1 MPRYIEVVQ
10 ATTETATKIL
20 ALRES
25 GKTWIVSVTTEGGR
39 TASVKHRNG
48 NPVVILNMPT
58 LPPDA
63 ILTRAEADR
72 LVAFIVHECCHVLH
86 TTSKA
91 WDRAC
96 ALGDRVRTW
105 TNCLED
111 VRIEQAEIKAGAFPA
126 MRSLLGTMANHL
138 HMETLAG
145 GMVIGDQIAHAP
157 FIASVLG
164 RIANGYA
171 IPAAHGLRAGMAPNV
186 AQLVDH
192 ALVRIRRCRNTAAVV
207 DLARELVNLEHTA
220 ANRPQPQPQDGQD
233 GQDASQGAQD
243 GQNGQAASQGAQD
256 GQDGQDASQGAQDG
270 QDGQDA
276 SQGAQ
281 DGQDAPS
288 GDMDLTG
295 TVARIADRAGIDQ
308 RTYGHISNAHHLATV
323 RSTVEPGNQVYSGP
337 QGAWGRQLDG
347 RLPRNSVLHGQIG
360 RLLVSEEVHRRTHH
374 ESSGRLD
381 RRALVRMRAGAM
393 DVYSRRDD
401 TPGIDTALLVL
412 IDGSSSMAA
421 PTAAGCSRMAIAQT
435 TAWHI
440 AKAAEAAN
448 AKVAVAAFHTPV
460 AAQLLR
466 RSNTMTGATVT
477 VVKPWSV
484 PIADRAAQLAT
495 VKPDAWTPLSP
506 AIMATAGMLAE
517 VNASRHI
524 LMVLTDGECDYGEDG
539 VRTACKLAE
548 DLGVETVGV
557 GMACQ
562 SVIDAFPPRY
572 SVNVNDLTQLAS
584 TGLGVLVAML
594 EDASPRG
601 SGND

>member
-1 MPRYIEVVQ
+1 MPSYIEVVQ
-10 ATTETATKIL
+10 ATHETATKIL

-25 GKTWIVSVTTEGGR
+25 GKAWVVNVTTEGGR

-48 NPVVILNMPT
+48 NPVVTLNMPT

-63 ILTRAEADR
+63 VLTRAEADR

-86 TTSKA
+86 SNSKA
-91 WDRAC
+91 WDLAC

-111 VRIEQAEIKAGAFPA
+111 VRIEAAEIKAGAFPA
-126 MRSLLGTMANHL
+126 MRSLLATMANHL

-164 RIANGYA
+164 RIANGYP
-171 IPAAHGLRAGMAPNV
+171 IPAAAGLRAGMAPNV
-186 AQLVDH
+186 AGLVDR
-192 ALVRIRRCRNTAAVV
+192 ALAGVKRCRNTASVV
-207 DLARELVNLEHTA
+207 ELARELVNLEQDA
-220 ANRPQPQPQDGQD
+220 SGGSQDGQDASGGSQDGQD
-233 GQDASQGAQD
+233 GQDASG
-243 GQNGQAASQGAQD
+243 GSQD
-256 GQDGQDASQGAQDG
+256 GQDGQDASGGSQDG
-270 QDGQDA
+270 QDGQ
-276 SQGAQ
+276 
-281 DGQDAPS
+281 PVPT

-295 TVARIADRAGIDQ
+295 TVARIAQRAGIDP
-308 RTYGHISNAHHLATV
+308 RTYARDSETHKLATV
-323 RSTVEPGNQVYSGP
+323 RSTVELGSQNHGSYGQD
-337 QGAWGRQLDG
+337 AWARQLTS

-381 RRALVRMRAGAM
+381 RRALVRMRAGAV

-412 IDGSSSMAA
+412 IDGSSSMEAL
-421 PTAAGCSRMAIAQT
+421 TTAGCNRMAIAQT

-440 AKAAEAAN
+440 ALAAEAAN
-448 AKVAVAAFHTPV
+448 AKVAVAVFHTPRALAMV
-460 AAQLLR
+460 RHGGA
-466 RSNTMTGATVT
+466 MTGATMT
-477 VVKPWSV
+477 VIKPWSV
-484 PIADRAAQLAT
+484 PMADRAAQLAA
-495 VKPDAWTPLSP
+495 VEPNAWTPLSP
-506 AIMATAGMLAE
+506 AIMTAADMLAE
-517 VNASRHI
+517 VNATRHI
-524 LMVLTDGECDYGEDG
+524 LMVLTDGKCDYGEDG

-548 DLGVETVGV
+548 DRGVETVGI
-557 GMACQ
+557 GMACA

-584 TGLGVLVAML
+584 TGLGVLVTML
-594 EDASPRG
+594 EDANPRG
-601 SGND
+601 GGND